1 MRTVFFGTPNYA
13 IASIRALL
21 DADFEVPLICTR
33 PAKRAGRGRIAT
45 PTPVA
50 KFAEEVGIPAITPNR
65 LDAAAMA
72 AVESANAD
80 VVVVV
85 AYGRFIPSE
94 ILSATQ
100 LGAVNIHPSLLPRHR
115 GPSPVATAIL
125 DGDTFTGVSLML
137 LDEGMD
143 TGPILSQS
151 APVEITQETRVDGL
165 TDHLFEVG
173 AGMLPNVLD
182 DLASGVLLPQPQ
194 DDAGATVTR
203 LIRKEDGVVDWDA
216 PAERIVRMNRAFHP
230 WPGTS
235 TVWDGELLK
244 LIDVEFVSGER
255 IPSGFDP
262 GVVFERDG
270 QGVYVSTGDGSAV
283 RLVEVQAAG
292 TRVMS
297 AGEFVVGRPDF
308 IGARLG
314 ASRMSEK

>member
-1 MRTVFFGTPNYA
+1 
-13 IASIRALL
+13 
-21 DADFEVPLICTR
+21 
-33 PAKRAGRGRIAT
+33 
-45 PTPVA
+45 
-50 KFAEEVGIPAITPNR
+50 
-65 LDAAAMA
+65 MA

-125 DGDTFTGVSLML
+125 DGDAFTGVSLML
-137 LDEGMD
+137 LDQGMD
-143 TGPILSQS
+143 TGPILLQS

-173 AGMLPNVLD
+173 AGMLPAVLN
-182 DLASGVLLPQPQ
+182 DLASGVLSTQPQ

-244 LIDVEFVSGER
+244 LIDVELASGER
-255 IPSGFDP
+255 IPSGIDP
-262 GVVFERDG
+262 GVVLQREG
-270 QGVYVSTGDGSAV
+270 QGVCVSAGDGYVV

-292 TRVMS
+292 KRAMS
-297 AGEFVVGRPDF
+297 AVSLLSGGLISLVLDWARVGFRDRSQILEGERNDYRLPCTCLGVASHCAGWPNGTELDGGHGGGWTYGVVSGGYGCEWR
-308 IGARLG
+308 
-314 ASRMSEK
+314 